1 MMFKTHLALGLLI
14 GLLFIKFFPQ
24 PHPILFVVLVVLFS
38 SLPDLDTEK
47 SKLGRKIYP
56 ISLIIRWL
64 FGHRGFVHSMFAA
77 LFFYFT
83 LAYFNLQVIGDGL
96 LIGYL
101 AHLIGDASTKEG
113 VAFLYPFSKF
123 RVQGFM
129 ATGGVIESFILV
141 CLMILNLILLF
152 DVVKVFL
159 LKWF

>member
-24 PHPILFVVLVVLFS
+24 PHPILFVILVVLFS

-56 ISLIIRWL
+56 LSLIIRWL

-77 LFFYFT
+77 LFFYFI
-83 LAYFNLQVIGDGL
+83 LAYFNLQTIGDGL

-129 ATGGVIESFILV
+129 STGGVIESFILV
-141 CLMILNLILLF
+141 CLILIN
-152 DVVKVFL
+152 FL
-159 LKWF
+159 LIFDLIRSIFISF